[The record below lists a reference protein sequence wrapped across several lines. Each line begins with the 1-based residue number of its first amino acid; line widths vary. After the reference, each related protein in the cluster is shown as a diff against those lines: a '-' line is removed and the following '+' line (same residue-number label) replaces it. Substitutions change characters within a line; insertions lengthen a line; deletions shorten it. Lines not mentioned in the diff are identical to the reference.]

1 MEYARQFLR
10 LQREC
15 RPADLIEQ
23 VIGRVWGGVER
34 PRGPTDIEGG
44 SDVNE
49 NVTFCSLKAK
59 QSLARESV
67 IAACDVTRRSDLA
80 IQFPEGLALVLE
92 NPFLR

>member
-1 MEYARQFLR
+1 M
-10 LQREC
+10 
-15 RPADLIEQ
+15 
-23 VIGRVWGGVER
+23 GH
-34 PRGPTDIEGG
+34 PRGLTEGG
-44 SDVNE
+44 SGVNE